1 MSKTLIVG
9 LGMLILAM
17 LAFLY
22 TDLSKLR
29 REIGGAPPL
38 KITIRGAGSAAA
50 PGVLISGGDAEPQAV
65 LFRPGVYTICRGSVV
80 NFTPAE
86 EPAAAP
92 AKPAEDPAAAPA
104 EPAEEPAA
112 APAKPAEEPAA
123 APAKPVE
130 APAADTAE

>member
-92 AKPAEDPAAAPA
+92 AKPV
-104 EPAEEPAA
+104 EEPAA
-112 APAKPAEEPAA
+112 TPAKPAEEPAA
-123 APAKPVE
+123 APAEQVE

>member
-29 REIGGAPPL
+29 REISGAPPL

-92 AKPAEDPAAAPA
+92 AKPAE
-104 EPAEEPAA
+104 EPAA
-112 APAKPAEEPAA
+112 APAKPSEEPAA
-123 APAKPVE
+123 APAEQVE

>member
-80 NFTPAE
+80 DFT
-86 EPAAAP
+86 
-92 AKPAEDPAAAPA
+92 
-104 EPAEEPAA
+104 PAEEPAA

-123 APAKPVE
+123 APAKPAEEPAAAPAEQVE